1 MTKHIHTL
9 HLLFFTFPPKMASS
23 TLPLVFRVRRQ
34 DPKLL
39 VPSKPTPHELKQ
51 LSDIDDQE
59 GFRFQVPAIM
69 FYKNNPSIEGKD
81 PVSVIREALAKA
93 LVFYYPFAG
102 RLVEGPNRKLSVDC
116 TAEGVLFI
124 EADANVE
131 LNWLGDTVGPGCPY
145 LEELLYDVPGSDGI
159 VGYPLLLIQ
168 VTRFSCGGFTFAIRL
183 NHTMSDA
190 SGIIQFL
197 NTIAEF
203 AQQPQTKITP
213 SVPPIWQRHLLSAR
227 QPPSITGPHHEY
239 DQALAGA
246 ATTTTTANET
256 TTINRSFFFGPKE
269 IRAIRNHLPHH
280 HHSTTA
286 TTFELLTACV
296 WQCRTRALCL
306 APDETVRVSCIVNG
320 RGNKYG
326 LNLPPGY
333 YGNVFTYPAAMTKAG
348 MLSML
353 PLGYAMELVK
363 KAKAQ
368 VSEEYFR
375 SVADLMVIKGRPLYS
390 LDANKDYIV
399 SDTTRAGFDKVDFG
413 WGMPVF
419 GGVPRAISLISFFAR
434 FRDIRGGEDV
444 IVVPMCLPE
453 SVMDR
458 FEQELKKM
466 IQKPISM
473 L

>member
-1 MTKHIHTL
+1 
-9 HLLFFTFPPKMASS
+9 MASS
-23 TLPLVFRVRRQ
+23 TFPLVFIVRRQ

-59 GFRFQVPAIM
+59 GLRFQVPGIM
-69 FYKNNPSIEGKD
+69 FYKNNPSMEGKD
-81 PVSVIREALAKA
+81 PASVISEALAKA

-131 LNWLGDTVGPGCPY
+131 LDRLGDTVGPGCPY
-145 LEELLYDVPGSDGI
+145 LKELLYDVPGSDGI
-159 VGYPLLLIQ
+159 LGCPLLLIQ

-183 NHTMSDA
+183 NHTMSDS
-190 SGIIQFL
+190 SGFIQFL

-227 QPPSITGPHHEY
+227 QPPSITCPHYEY

-246 ATTTTTANET
+246 ATTTATANRT
-256 TTINRSFFFGPKE
+256 TTIDRSFFFGPKE

-280 HHSTTA
+280 YYSTTA
-286 TTFELLTACV
+286 TTFELLTACI

-306 APDETVRVSCIVNG
+306 APDETVRLSFTVNG
-320 RGNKYG
+320 RGNKHG

-333 YGNVFTYPAAMTKAG
+333 YGNVFTYPAVMAKAG
-348 MLSML
+348 LLSML
-353 PLGYAMELVK
+353 PLGYALELVK

-375 SVADLMVIKGRPLYS
+375 SVADLMVIQGRPSHTLE
-390 LDANKDYIV
+390 ANKDYII
-399 SDTTRAGFDKVDFG
+399 SDNTRAGFDKLDFG
-413 WGMPVF
+413 WGKPVY
-419 GGVPRAISLISFFAR
+419 GGIARAISLISFYVP
-434 FRDIRGGEDV
+434 FRDIRGGEDG
-444 IVVPMCLPE
+444 IGLPICLPE

-466 IQKPISM
+466 TQEPVEHPPNHKPISM
-473 L
+473 HQKCSQSIS